1 MTQSGKLASA
11 AFLAALVATG
21 SLAAEPPRQAAPQ
34 NRGHAFAAADYTQGK
49 VLVVSAEGRVEWEH
63 EAPNSND
70 LWALPS
76 GNLLFTTG
84 HGVLEV
90 TRSQQ
95 VVFKYESQS
104 EIYACQRLPN
114 GNTFVGECTAG
125 RLIEVAPDGKIV
137 SALRLLPPGQDGGHT
152 YMRNAR
158 HLSNGHFLVAHYG
171 LDVVR
176 EYDATG
182 RVVFQVPA
190 PGGPHSVVRLPHS
203 HTLIACGD
211 QRGEQARV
219 FEVDRKGRTVWEIK
233 GDDLPGASL
242 KFMGGLQRLPNGNTV
257 ITNWLG
263 HGHFGEAPLIIEVT
277 PDKRVVWTYA
287 DHQAMKTASSVQ
299 LLDVPGNAVKG
310 EILH

>member
-1 MTQSGKLASA
+1 MTQFGKLAW
-11 AFLAALVATG
+11 AALLATLVTSRG
-21 SLAAEPPRQAAPQ
+21 LAAEPAPRPAPQ
-34 NRGHAFAAADYTQGK
+34 AKGHAFFAADYTQGK
-49 VLVVSAEGRVEWEH
+49 VFIVSAEGRVEWEY

-70 LWALPS
+70 LWVLPN

-84 HGVLEV
+84 HGVIEV
-90 TRSQQ
+90 TRAKQ

-104 EIYACQRLPN
+104 EIYACQRLPS
-114 GNTFVGECTAG
+114 GNTFVGECSAG
-125 RLIEVAPDGKIV
+125 RLLEIAPDGKIA
-137 SALRLLPPGQDGGHT
+137 SELRLLPAGQEGGHT

-158 HLSNGHFLVAHYG
+158 RLPNGHFLVAHYG

-176 EYDATG
+176 EYDPKG
-182 RVVFQVPA
+182 RVVFEVA
-190 PGGPHSVVRLPHS
+190 ALGGPHSVVRLPNGN
-203 HTLIACGD
+203 TLIACGD
-211 QRGEQARV
+211 QRDEQARV
-219 FEVDRKGRTVWEIK
+219 FEVDRKGRTVWEVK

-242 KFMGGLQRLPNGNTV
+242 KFMGGLQRLPSGNTV
-257 ITNWLG
+257 MTNWLG

-299 LLDVPGNAVKG
+299 LLDVLGDAVKG